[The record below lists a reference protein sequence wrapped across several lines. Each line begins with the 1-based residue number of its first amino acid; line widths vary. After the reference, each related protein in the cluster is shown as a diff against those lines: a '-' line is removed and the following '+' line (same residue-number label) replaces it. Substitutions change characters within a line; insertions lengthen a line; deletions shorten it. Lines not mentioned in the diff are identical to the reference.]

1 MSDNSIFDNIQSI
14 LARIDEIKKTFGVK
28 SAAFGRTRPE
38 SEFMDQLQRK
48 LAPKAEQ
55 QAPPDVSGSAGLN
68 TDGRGVDGM
77 GTGGSIPFKKIIQAA
92 ALRYEL
98 PEPLIRAVIQQESG
112 FDGSAV
118 SRKGAMGLMQL
129 MPETAG
135 LLGVNDPFDV
145 EENVLGGT
153 RYLRELINL
162 YGGNLNK
169 ALAAYNAGPNRVT
182 DGIPNIPETRDY
194 VRSVLDYYESFS
206 KSQEKEE
213 F

>member
-1 MSDNSIFDNIQSI
+1 MSDNSIFDNIQSV

-48 LAPKAEQ
+48 LAPKTEQ

-77 GTGGSIPFKKIIQAA
+77 GTGGTIPFKKIIQAA
-92 ALRYEL
+92 AQRYKL

-118 SRKGAMGLMQL
+118 SPKGAMGLMQL

-182 DGIPNIPETRDY
+182 DEIPNIPETRDY

>member
-1 MSDNSIFDNIQSI
+1 MSDNSIFDNIQSV
-14 LARIDEIKKTFGVK
+14 LARIGEIKKTFGVK
-28 SAAFGRTRPE
+28 SAAFGRTRLE
-38 SEFMDQLQRK
+38 SEFMDQLQQK
-48 LAPKAEQ
+48 LAPKTEQ
-55 QAPPDVSGSAGLN
+55 QAPPDVSVSAGLDA
-68 TDGRGVDGM
+68 DGRGVDGM
-77 GTGGSIPFKKIIQAA
+77 GTGGAIPFKKIIQTAA
-92 ALRYEL
+92 ERYKL

-182 DGIPNIPETRDY
+182 DEIPNIPETKDY

>member
-1 MSDNSIFDNIQSI
+1 
-14 LARIDEIKKTFGVK
+14 
-28 SAAFGRTRPE
+28 
-38 SEFMDQLQRK
+38 MDQLQRK

-92 ALRYEL
+92 AQRYEL

-118 SRKGAMGLMQL
+118 SPKGAMGLMQL

-182 DGIPNIPETRDY
+182 DEIPNIPETRDY

>member
-1 MSDNSIFDNIQSI
+1 MSDNSIFDNIQSV

-38 SEFMDQLQRK
+38 SEFADQLQRK
-48 LAPKAEQ
+48 LASKAEQ
-55 QAPPDVSGSAGLN
+55 QAPPDVPGSAGLN

-92 ALRYEL
+92 AQRYEL

-118 SRKGAMGLMQL
+118 SPKGAMGLMQL

-182 DGIPNIPETRDY
+182 DEIPNIPETRDY